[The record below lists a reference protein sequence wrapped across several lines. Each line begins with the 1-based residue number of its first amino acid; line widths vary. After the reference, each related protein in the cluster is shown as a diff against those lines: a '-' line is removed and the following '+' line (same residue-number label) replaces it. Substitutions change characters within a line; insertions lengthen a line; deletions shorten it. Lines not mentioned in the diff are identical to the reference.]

1 MVTPVYAP
9 AVRGLCARPYP
20 GHPRGCPNLNHKAH
34 AARLGALHPGWS
46 DRQRRC
52 CRYWQ
57 GTARNAL
64 AQRITAFLA
73 TAPGYAVSRCPEA
86 LGLDVTATLR
96 RAGGVIEWPPVN
108 IVRTVALAGVPL
120 NGGPP

>member
-20 GHPRGCPNLNHKAH
+20 GHPRGCPNLNHKAGCPPAAPRLPDVLDLSRPTYLIINELDLGAH

-64 AQRITAFLA
+64 AQRITA
-73 TAPGYAVSRCPEA
+73 R
-86 LGLDVTATLR
+86 
-96 RAGGVIEWPPVN
+96 
-108 IVRTVALAGVPL
+108 
-120 NGGPP
+120 